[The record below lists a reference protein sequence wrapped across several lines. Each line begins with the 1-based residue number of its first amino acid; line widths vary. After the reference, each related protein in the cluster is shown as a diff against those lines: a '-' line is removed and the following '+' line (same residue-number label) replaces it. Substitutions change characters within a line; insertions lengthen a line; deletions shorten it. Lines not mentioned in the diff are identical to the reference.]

1 MTNSPLILDVRTP
14 EEVAAGHLEGAL
26 FADFNG
32 ADFVGEIAA
41 LDRDADY
48 VIYCRS
54 GGRVS
59 SAIPLMQSLGFT
71 GELVNLGGLEDAA
84 AATGVAIVQ

>member
-1 MTNSPLILDVRTP
+1 MTNSPIILDVRTP
-14 EEVAAGHLEGAL
+14 EEVAAGYLEGAL

-32 ADFVGEIAA
+32 ADFVGEIAE
-41 LDRDADY
+41 LDRAANY
-48 VIYCRS
+48 VLYCRS

-59 SAIPLMQSLGFT
+59 NAIPLMQSLGFT